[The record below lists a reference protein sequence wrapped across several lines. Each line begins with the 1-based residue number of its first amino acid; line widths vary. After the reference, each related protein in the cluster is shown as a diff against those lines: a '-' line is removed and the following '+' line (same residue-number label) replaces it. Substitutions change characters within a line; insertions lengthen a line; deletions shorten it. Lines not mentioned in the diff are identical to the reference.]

1 VLYGVYVFDVE
12 EIKRRGWPKK
22 KKKTHNKKK
31 YNNNNK
37 SLLKLCP
44 VVATSLHTAQAQR
57 YVHARAIAGGP
68 GVGEKTAD
76 LSPLHDLIALEQ
88 LSLRKLLVTFTV

>member
-1 VLYGVYVFDVE
+1 MA
-12 EIKRRGWPKK
+12 KK
-22 KKKTHNKKK
+22 KLKYIKKSTKKK
-31 YNNNNK
+31 NHNRKEYNNNKKPSEALPCRSNI
-37 SLLKLCP
+37 SAHC
-44 VVATSLHTAQAQR
+44 TSAEVR
-57 YVHARAIAGGP
+57 RARAIAGGF